1 MSDPSITIGRI
12 NVSLPSGF
20 ENRADII
27 SRKVAENI
35 ATYPVT
41 KNISIETLRLPV
53 VQVSRNDSN
62 EKIASNIARQFY
74 SSLNEHE

>member
-1 MSDPSITIGRI
+1 MSDSLITIGRI

-27 SRKVAENI
+27 SRKVAENF
-35 ATYPVT
+35 AAYTV
-41 KNISIETLRLPV
+41 KKQVSIERLSLPV

-62 EKIASNIARQFY
+62 DIIASDIARHFFT
-74 SSLNEHE
+74 SLNDY